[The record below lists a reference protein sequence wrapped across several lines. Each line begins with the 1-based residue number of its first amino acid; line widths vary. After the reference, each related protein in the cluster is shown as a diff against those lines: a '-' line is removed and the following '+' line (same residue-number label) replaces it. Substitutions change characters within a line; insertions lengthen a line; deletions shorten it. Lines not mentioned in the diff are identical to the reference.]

1 MALAVISIASFAAM
15 AVYVYVG
22 ILDDY
27 AARDAAELRGKAEL
41 VRHIVEEA
49 GTAARLDHEA
59 HRLRDIVMG
68 HRGLRLFLQDASGRR
83 LLAVPEEDPP
93 PLFKGAGPP
102 RAEPVETLLARE
114 GGREVRY
121 RALQGRIPVEDGDV
135 MFTLL
140 LDVSGEVPLV
150 QGHLRSIV
158 AAALVGIVL
167 SVLLGVLVVRRN
179 LTPLYAISAAA
190 RKVSASHLTADL
202 PTAGLPRELRPLAD
216 AFNDMLG
223 SLRQSF
229 ERLSDFAADLAHEL
243 RTPVANMQGLA
254 QVTLSKARSA
264 DEYRLVVESNLEE
277 CERLARTIGDML
289 LLARMDRHSEPL
301 NWSRFDVAEEA
312 RRVAQI
318 FEPLLLE
325 QRIAISVAGKAE
337 ISADRDMVRRAL
349 SNLVANAIAHGGGD
363 DRVDVEV
370 RAAGAR
376 VEIVVRNRG
385 RPIPVQHLPRLF
397 DRFYRV
403 DPGRDREGSGLGLA
417 IVKAI
422 AEAHGGSVG
431 VTSDAIRGTEVLLW
445 LPSEQPTAAVP
456 GAAA

>member
-1 MALAVISIASFAAM
+1 
-15 AVYVYVG
+15 
-22 ILDDY
+22 
-27 AARDAAELRGKAEL
+27 
-41 VRHIVEEA
+41 
-49 GTAARLDHEA
+49 
-59 HRLRDIVMG
+59 
-68 HRGLRLFLQDASGRR
+68 
-83 LLAVPEEDPP
+83 
-93 PLFKGAGPP
+93 
-102 RAEPVETLLARE
+102 
-114 GGREVRY
+114 
-121 RALQGRIPVEDGDV
+121 
-135 MFTLL
+135 
-140 LDVSGEVPLV
+140 
-150 QGHLRSIV
+150 
-158 AAALVGIVL
+158 
-167 SVLLGVLVVRRN
+167 
-179 LTPLYAISAAA
+179 
-190 RKVSASHLTADL
+190 
-202 PTAGLPRELRPLAD
+202 
-216 AFNDMLG
+216 
-223 SLRQSF
+223 
-229 ERLSDFAADLAHEL
+229 
-243 RTPVANMQGLA
+243 
-254 QVTLSKARSA
+254 
-264 DEYRLVVESNLEE
+264 
-277 CERLARTIGDML
+277 
-289 LLARMDRHSEPL
+289 MDRHSEPL